1 MSKLNQNQFEPDYAI
16 PPGEFLEE
24 ELESRGMSQADLAER
39 TGLAK
44 KTINEIIKAK
54 APITPD
60 SALKFERV
68 FRLPAHYW
76 LNLEVLYQESLAR
89 IAERE
94 RFAENIDWLKKMP
107 VRKMINFGWIQE
119 YKDKPAQL
127 NEILSFFGVASVQ
140 QWAIV
145 WSRLQVAYRKSQ
157 TFEAHAEAISV
168 WLRQGEIQAQDI
180 ECQKFD
186 ATTFRKVLNDIKALT
201 CEPDPNIFMPK
212 LIDSCSQ
219 AGVAVVLVPELPKT
233 HVSGATRW
241 LTKDKALIQLS
252 LRYKSDDHLWF
263 TFFHEAGH
271 ILKHG
276 KKELFLEG
284 NGMDDEKEKEA
295 NDFASNLLIPVK
307 AFNEFVNKG
316 RVTKLSIIHFS
327 KELGIAPGV
336 VVGQLQHHE
345 WLPYTHC
352 NDLKVRF
359 KWVHEVK

>member
-1 MSKLNQNQFEPDYAI
+1 MSKLIENQFEPNYAI

-24 ELESRGMSQADLAER
+24 ELENRGMSQADLAER

-54 APITPD
+54 ASITPD

-68 FRLPAHYW
+68 FRLPANYW

-94 RFAENIDWLKKMP
+94 RFAEDVAWLKKIP

-119 YKDKPAQL
+119 HKDKSAQL
-127 NEILSFFGVASVQ
+127 NEILSFFGVATVKQWSV
-140 QWAIV
+140 V

-157 TFEAHAEAISV
+157 TFKAHGEAISA
-168 WLRQGEIQAQDI
+168 WLRQGEIEAQEI
-180 ECQKFD
+180 ECQDFN
-186 ATTFRKVLNDIKALT
+186 ATTFKEALIEIRGLT
-201 CEPDPNIFMPK
+201 REPDPNIFVTR
-212 LIDSCSQ
+212 LTDLCAQ
-219 AGVAVVLVPELPKT
+219 GGVAVIFVTELPKT

-252 LRYKSDDHLWF
+252 LRHKSDDHLWF

-307 AFNEFVNKG
+307 EFNAFVEKG
-316 RVTKLSIIHFS
+316 RFTKLSITHFAQ
-327 KELGIAPGV
+327 ELGIAPGV

-359 KWVHEVK
+359 KWAHEVK